1 MSYAPYALLS
11 LQAFNARTAEALD
24 CSGCILQGHLRFDPT
39 GPAWPKGDPEAD
51 GSKGD
56 TGAQGISG
64 AQGSKGDTGDKGDI
78 GPQGLTVDPGP
89 KGDKAASGLARP
101 PGPKGDTGT
110 IGNTGSQG
118 AKGETGSKGDAG
130 SQGQPG
136 IAGPKGLIGDIGIS
150 GYEIVTN
157 TSVTNSFGFKET
169 TANCP
174 GTKQVIGGGT
184 FINTSSSRVATLDS
198 RPTLTSPAG

>member
-1 MSYAPYALLS
+1 M
-11 LQAFNARTAEALD
+11 
-24 CSGCILQGHLRFDPT
+24 
-39 GPAWPKGDPEAD
+39 GD
-51 GSKGD
+51 
-56 TGAQGISG
+56 SG
-64 AQGSKGDTGDKGDI
+64 A
-78 GPQGLTVDPGP
+78 
-89 KGDKAASGLARP
+89 
-101 PGPKGDTGT
+101 

-118 AKGETGSKGDAG
+118 ANGETGSKGDAG

-157 TSVTNSFGFKET
+157 TSLTDSFGFKET
-169 TANCP
+169 TAKYP

-198 RPTLTSPAG
+198 RPTLTSPAAWTASAGENGGDVGDWSLTVDAICANVGF